1 MKIAILNDTHL
12 GVKNGS
18 DIFLDYSAKFYNEIF
33 FPYLEENN
41 IKTILHLGDYF
52 EHRKFVN
59 FKALNHNK
67 QIFLDVIR
75 EKGIH
80 MSIIPGN
87 HDVYYKNTN
96 KLNSLKEL
104 LIEYSDCVSI
114 YEDPIDITIGDK
126 DMTIGLVPWI
136 CQENEEACI
145 NFLKTSKSPI
155 IMGHFELGGFK
166 YMANANIKSH
176 GMGKELFQR
185 YEAVYSGHYHTKST
199 QENIT
204 YLGTQMELTWSDAG
218 DPKFF
223 HVLDSE
229 TRELTPIQNTN
240 ILFQKIVY
248 DEENSV
254 SLKKKNIEGTYIK
267 VIVTN
272 KKDLY
277 AFDKWME
284 KLYDYNPHEVRI
296 IENFDEYDG
305 NNVDDDDVAVED
317 TPTLLNSYIDA
328 TSTQLNVDTL
338 KKMMQ
343 ELLVEAQSLDT
354 I

>member
-67 QIFLDVIR
+67 EIFLDVIR

-114 YEDPIDITIGDK
+114 YEDPIDITIGNG
-126 DMTIGLVPWI
+126 DMTVGLVPWI
-136 CQENEEACI
+136 CQENEEECI
-145 NFLKTSKSPI
+145 NFLKTSKSPV
-155 IMGHFELGGFK
+155 IMGHFELGGFN

-185 YEAVYSGHYHTKST
+185 YESVYSGHYHTKST

-223 HVLDSE
+223 HVFDSK

-248 DEENSV
+248 DEEKVV
-254 SLKKKNIEGTYIK
+254 SLKRKNVEGTYIK

-305 NNVDDDDVAVED
+305 NNVADDNVAVED

-328 TSTQLNVDTL
+328 TATQLNVDTL

>member
-1 MKIAILNDTHL
+1 MKLAILNDTHA

-33 FPYLEENN
+33 FPYLLENN
-41 IKTILHLGDYF
+41 IKTIIHLGDYF
-52 EHRKFVN
+52 EHRKYVN
-59 FKALNHNK
+59 YKVLEHNYNCFISK
-67 QIFLDVIR
+67 LYEYD
-75 EKGIH
+75 
-80 MSIIPGN
+80 MNMYIIPGN

-96 KLNSLKEL
+96 NLNS
-104 LIEYSDCVSI
+104 IEQILSQY
-114 YEDPIDITIGDK
+114 K
-126 DMTIGLVPWI
+126 DRIKIFMEPTHWNFESLNVGFIPWI
-136 CQENEEACI
+136 CQENEEECYDFI
-145 NFLKTSKSPI
+145 KKSTAPI
-155 IMGHFELGGFK
+155 MMGHLELGGFK

-176 GMGKELFQR
+176 GMGKEIFQR

-248 DEENSV
+248 DEENAV
-254 SLKKKNIEGTYIK
+254 VLEKKNIEGTYIK
-267 VIVTN
+267 VIITN

-277 AFDKWME
+277 LFDKWME